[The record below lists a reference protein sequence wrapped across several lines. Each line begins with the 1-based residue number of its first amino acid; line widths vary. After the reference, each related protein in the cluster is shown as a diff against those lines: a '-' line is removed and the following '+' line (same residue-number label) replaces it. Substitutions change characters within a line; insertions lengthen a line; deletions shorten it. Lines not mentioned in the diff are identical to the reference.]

1 MCVRE
6 TECVNM
12 CQMKKEREF
21 VSKKERESVK
31 ERERERENKLSHMND
46 RTSKRFACVWVCEN
60 MICVSML

>member
-1 MCVRE
+1 MTWFQMLFDPIGTNELTKEVCVRE

-31 ERERERENKLSHMND
+31 EREREQALAYE
-46 RTSKRFACVWVCEN
+46 
-60 MICVSML
+60 